1 MFTFFD
7 PVIKLLGKYPKLLIR
22 DVQRI
27 IRIFINCVIYMSKNS
42 YQPQCK
48 TFRKKLNNYGTCR

>member
-7 PVIKLLGKYPKLLIR
+7 PVIKLLGKYPKLLSR

-27 IRIFINCVIYMSKNS
+27 IRIFINCVIYRSKKS
-42 YQPQCK
+42 YQPKCQPC
-48 TFRKKLNNYGTCR
+48 RKKLNKLRYV